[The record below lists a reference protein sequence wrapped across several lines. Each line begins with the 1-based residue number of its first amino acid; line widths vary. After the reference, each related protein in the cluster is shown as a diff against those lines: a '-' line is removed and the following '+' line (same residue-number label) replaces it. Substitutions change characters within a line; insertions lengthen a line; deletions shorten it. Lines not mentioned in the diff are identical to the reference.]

1 MFLSHASE
9 DKPVVLQVMRCL
21 VAAHPDLE
29 PWIDQFEIV
38 SGSSLF
44 EKIGA
49 GMDAAEKFLVFLS
62 PKSITK
68 PWVLAELRDALTLDI
83 QGVKPDFV
91 IPVITEGLDRLPPFL
106 RDKKHIDLTKLTQQQ
121 WLSEMKAA
129 IDGGFADREVPE
141 QPNLVASFQ
150 RHPSR
155 PEIGTLLFSAN
166 FWAERLAFE
175 ILTSAKILAWEAGWR
190 SGGFLGGYTE
200 LHAELEGD
208 FRGRPLFGLR
218 YARAGE
224 LLSPTEVFQV
234 RYRVP
239 KGFGAIDSLVSFS
252 KWDGSGPANTNLV
265 SDVANPRGNCPGV
278 DDEETPNEGN

>member
-1 MFLSHASE
+1 
-9 DKPVVLQVMRCL
+9 MRCL
-21 VAAHPDLE
+21 VEAYPDLD

-38 SGSSLF
+38 SGYSLI

-68 PWVLAELRDALTLDI
+68 PWVLAELRDALTRDI

-91 IPVITEGLDRLPPFL
+91 IPVIVEGLDKLPPFL
-106 RDKKHIDLTKLTQQQ
+106 RDKKHIDLTKLTKHH

-129 IDGGFADREVPE
+129 IDGRFADREVAE
-141 QPNLVASFQ
+141 QPNLVVSFE

-175 ILTSAKILAWEAGWR
+175 ILTSAEILAWEAGWK

-200 LHAELEGD
+200 LYATLEGNIQ
-208 FRGRPLFGLR
+208 GGPLFGLR

-224 LLSPTEVFQV
+224 LVSPKEVFQF

-239 KGFGAIDSLVSFS
+239 KGVDAIDSLVRFGR
-252 KWDGSGPANTNLV
+252 WDGSGAADTNLV
-265 SDVANPRGNCPGV
+265 SDVANPRRNCPRV
-278 DDEETPNEGN
+278 DDEETFTDGH